1 MTTARIDDGF
11 QLTPTKNE
19 VCLIIDPLFGFYSLH
34 GIEVP
39 LGSCIRPLPLKTVVC
54 LQIDRFDVWKR
65 THDQGASAIKH
76 RCKRILTEPLQF
88 TPVNE
93 SGNVPIRR
101 SEVLRCIDYEV
112 VIVAAEEIQSPIFA
126 NYP

>member
-19 VCLIIDPLFGFYSLH
+19 VCLIIDSLFGFYSLH
-34 GIEVP
+34 GIEAP
-39 LGSCIRPLPLKTVVC
+39 LGSCIRPLPLKTVIY
-54 LQIDRFDVWKR
+54 LQIDSFNVWKR
-65 THDQGASAIKH
+65 THDQGTSAIKH
-76 RCKRILTEPLQF
+76 CCKRTVTKPLQF

-101 SEVLRCIDYEV
+101 SEVLRSIDYEV

-126 NYP
+126 DYP